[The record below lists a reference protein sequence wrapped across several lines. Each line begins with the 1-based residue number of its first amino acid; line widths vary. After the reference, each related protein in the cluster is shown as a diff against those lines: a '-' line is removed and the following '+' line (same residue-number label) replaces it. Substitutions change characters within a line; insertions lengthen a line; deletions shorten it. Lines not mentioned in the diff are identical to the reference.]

1 MQNLPSQVE
10 IVIASLNRLKG
21 DIEQLQ
27 SDNKK
32 LNDDLLVLEKS
43 RDEAYKSFNT
53 ETHILV
59 SREELKELK
68 YEIEEASSCANN
80 AYEEARSSESCLE
93 DAKSSASYAS
103 DSCVNAEE
111 KIRDIIKKGEVDGEE

>member
-1 MQNLPSQVE
+1 MKHLPSQLE
-10 IVIASLNRLKG
+10 NIVSSLNGLKD

-27 SDNKK
+27 NDNKK

-93 DAKSSASYAS
+93 DA
-103 DSCVNAEE
+103 
-111 KIRDIIKKGEVDGEE
+111 